1 MTGERRGMTVPQA
14 GPSLN
19 PPCSLYED
27 HQEVTLSL
35 SKSDLLQTLLQ
46 RRVRRTGN
54 EQVIH

>member
-1 MTGERRGMTVPQA
+1 MTVPQA